1 MSMING
7 YAQTFDM
14 VGHGNPIMYKK
25 QRFHGQIL
33 HYLRSFEMF
42 KARHSY
48 FTRDIDHINWWISW
62 NLDKIDNSMFSSDS
76 TDFVKIFKSN
86 PLQILNIS
94 IGRQLSARKIL
105 RRQTYPEIN
114 RPPLKGPVPQFS
126 SFCAE
131 PLRLCSAL
139 TTRFILN
146 HLNKIDAKKLL

>member
-1 MSMING
+1 MSING

-14 VGHGNPIMYKK
+14 VGHGNPIMYKNK
-25 QRFHGQIL
+25 DSNGQIL
-33 HYLRSFEMF
+33 HHLRSFETL

-62 NLDKIDNSMFSSDS
+62 ILDKIDNSIFSSDS
-76 TDFVKIFKSN
+76 TDVVKIFKSN

-105 RRQTYPEIN
+105 RRQTYPAIN

-131 PLRLCSAL
+131 PLRPRSTA
-139 TTRFILN
+139 RRQGFFSESPQQN
-146 HLNKIDAKKLL
+146 RRKKLL